1 MDNNKIILASKSPR
15 RKYLLE
21 QAGLNFSVIVSN
33 IDENQFSLDLL
44 PSDYVKKI
52 SMAKAQNIGEKY
64 PDKWILAADTI
75 VYINGKILGKPSSKN
90 HASEMLNQ
98 LQNTVHQVVTGYT
111 ILNINNDVNIT
122 ESVITDVFFKKLT
135 EEEIKWY
142 LQTNEPYD
150 KAGSYAIQGL
160 GTFLV
165 KSVKGSYT
173 NVVGLPVC
181 EVIEALINAGAIK
194 RINERPYYE

>member
-33 IDENQFSLDLL
+33 IDESQFSLDLL

-52 SMAKAQNIGEKY
+52 SMAKAQNIGDKY

-75 VYINGKILGKPSSKN
+75 VYINGKILGKPSSKK

-111 ILNINNDVNIT
+111 ILNINNDINIT
-122 ESVITDVFFKKLT
+122 ENVITDVFFKKLT
-135 EEEIKWY
+135 DKEIKWY

-165 KSVKGSYT
+165 KSIKGSYT

-181 EVIEALINAGAIK
+181 EVIEALINTGAIK